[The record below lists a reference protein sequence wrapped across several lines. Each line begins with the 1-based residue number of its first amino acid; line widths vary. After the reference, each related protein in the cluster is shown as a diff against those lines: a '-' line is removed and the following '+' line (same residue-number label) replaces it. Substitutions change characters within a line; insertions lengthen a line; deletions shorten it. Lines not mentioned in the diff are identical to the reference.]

1 MPSVLYP
8 TSSFTDGLQ
17 IKYLQAICKGYLQA
31 CNSLHSN
38 GVSTKS
44 LQMAD
49 KMRKK
54 LCVGW
59 RGNAT
64 LLFEPSP
71 LHILFKLPGISER
84 VGFPLH
90 PITVYLRNSIIN
102 VNREKLMQ
110 I

>member
-1 MPSVLYP
+1 MNAIRLIPDFLFYN
-8 TSSFTDGLQ
+8 GLQ
-17 IKYLQAICKGYLQA
+17 ILYLQAICKGYLQA

-54 LCVGW
+54 TLC
-59 RGNAT
+59 RLAT

-90 PITVYLRNSIIN
+90 PITFYLRNSIIN

-110 I
+110 M